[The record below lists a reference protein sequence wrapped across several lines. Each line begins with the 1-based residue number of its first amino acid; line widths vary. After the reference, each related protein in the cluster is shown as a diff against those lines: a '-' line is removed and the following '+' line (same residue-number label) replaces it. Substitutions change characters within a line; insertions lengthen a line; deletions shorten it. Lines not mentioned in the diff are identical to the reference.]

1 MFIFYGRGANG
12 KTTIL
17 RTITNIMDEY
27 AAQSS
32 IGTFLEKKNDVILND
47 LARLQNKRVTLIP
60 EYDESKKVSEALIK
74 NATGGDLITCRFLY
88 CEPIEFVPKF
98 KIIMAT
104 NHKPVIEGSDLG
116 IKRRVVF
123 IPFDYTIPLEQQ
135 NPNLMEELE
144 KEYPAILSWIVEGA
158 HQWFQEGLN
167 IPQSIAD
174 DTKDYLEEND
184 VLDRFLKEVC
194 YVSNA
199 VESTQSSL
207 LFEHF
212 QTWTEA
218 NNEFGLSQKVFSQ
231 KLIEKGYRRIEKNH
245 RMFFSGVSIDPF
257 SEVAVRVQI
266 QKEKERSIRD
276 NTQNATSSAA

>member
-1 MFIFYGRGANG
+1 M
-12 KTTIL
+12 
-17 RTITNIMDEY
+17 
-27 AAQSS
+27 
-32 IGTFLEKKNDVILND
+32 ILND

-74 NATGGDLITCRFLY
+74 NATGGDLVTCRFLY

-144 KEYPAILSWIVEGA
+144 KEYPAILSWLVGGA
-158 HQWFQEGLN
+158 YQWFQEGLN
-167 IPQSIAD
+167 IPQSIVD

-194 YVSNA
+194 
-199 VESTQSSL
+199 
-207 LFEHF
+207 
-212 QTWTEA
+212 
-218 NNEFGLSQKVFSQ
+218 
-231 KLIEKGYRRIEKNH
+231 
-245 RMFFSGVSIDPF
+245 
-257 SEVAVRVQI
+257 
-266 QKEKERSIRD
+266 
-276 NTQNATSSAA
+276 